1 MSTDERRCKLYKYAV
16 AMKTIG
22 GLHTAYWIE
31 FYYADDTEHATEQA
45 RDANPN
51 AEILCA
57 AYAER

>member
-1 MSTDERRCKLYKYAV
+1 MYKYAV